1 LGRKSISGKENTPDL
16 SYIELNMKKLQ
27 HKKAPTPDKKTPAE
41 PLSRRDF
48 FNKAW
53 KWLGIIAAVETIG
66 MFAGFMFSGKSKH
79 IALPK
84 QLLEA
89 GPVNSF
95 GPNSV
100 SAFMGG
106 RFYLARQ
113 KDGGFIALSLRC
125 THLGCSIG
133 WEENQKR
140 FVCPCHS
147 SAFDITGEVLNPPAA
162 RALDY
167 YPVLIENGIVKVDIG
182 TIVERSNFRKD
193 QLQYA

>member
-1 LGRKSISGKENTPDL
+1 
-16 SYIELNMKKLQ
+16 MKKLQ
-27 HKKAPTPDKKTPAE
+27 HKKAPTSDKKTLAE

-53 KWLGIIAAVETIG
+53 KWLGIIAAIEVVA
-66 MFAGFMFSGKSKH
+66 MFGGFLFTGKSK
-79 IALPK
+79 IKSAPK
-84 QLLEA
+84 RLLEA
-89 GPVNSF
+89 GPVDSF
-95 GPNSV
+95 EKNSV

-125 THLGCSIG
+125 THLGCSIA
-133 WEENQKR
+133 WEKAQNR
-140 FVCPCHS
+140 FICPCHS
-147 SAFDITGEVLNPPAA
+147 SAFAISGEVLNPPAA

>member
-1 LGRKSISGKENTPDL
+1 
-16 SYIELNMKKLQ
+16 M
-27 HKKAPTPDKKTPAE
+27 AE

-48 FNKAW
+48 FNRAW
-53 KWLGIIAAVETIG
+53 KWLGIVAAIEVVA
-66 MFAGFMFSGKSKH
+66 MFGGFLFTGKSKSKL
-79 IALPK
+79 APK

-95 GPNSV
+95 EPNSV

-125 THLGCSIG
+125 THLGCSIA
-133 WEENQKR
+133 WEKAQNR
-140 FVCPCHS
+140 FICPCHS
-147 SAFDITGEVLNPPAA
+147 SAFDMSGEVLNPPAA